1 MENIREFAET
11 IKGIQMSQV
20 IDIGIAILIY
30 ILFRCLSKSLAYMT
44 VRIFKPKTKNKK
56 EIRKNAFYA
65 PLKVFYVVLGIYL
78 ALLFIRKPLN
88 TGVWINSKID
98 ELFKIAIIILS
109 ANGIAN
115 SLTTNSSLVNRLKD
129 KMNPE
134 VEDSMLRFILKAIRV
149 IIYIIAGFIIITDL
163 GVNLNGLVAGLGLGS
178 VVITLA
184 AQDTAK
190 NLFGGLVIFLDK
202 PFVVGDWIEVE
213 KYESISKAA
222 QHLYINQPRLS
233 KIIKEIEEEANI
245 KIFERHN
252 KGVVPTTKGREF
264 LSQAK
269 KIVQEVDYLKNM
281 YQDDPHKLNLDICV
295 PRSSYISEAFIEYL
309 KMDNN
314 MKKKLNLNYRET
326 NSIDTIQNVYDGE
339 NNLGIVRFPLRD
351 QDYYFNILNLK
362 ELTYEKLFTFD
373 YQILISKDNPLKDKD
388 IYMKDLK
395 KQIELKHG
403 DIHIQEDHH
412 NHKHMNIYERG
423 IQFELLNEIPET
435 YMWVAP
441 MPKKLLKQNDFVL
454 KTCKD
459 KKIPYVD
466 YLIYRKGYV
475 LSKEDQNFIE
485 CLKNVIEQVK

>member
-1 MENIREFAET
+1 MF
-11 IKGIQMSQV
+11 KQ
-20 IDIGIAILIY
+20 
-30 ILFRCLSKSLAYMT
+30 KLAYMT

-213 KYESISKAA
+213 KYEGTVEDITFRSTRVRTFENSVVNIPNSVIASDSI
-222 QHLYINQPRLS
+222 INWSRMEKRRNKVNLCLELDTPIEKVQIVQKR
-233 KIIKEIEEEANI
+233 IKEMLIQHDDVIDDSVMVRFDNI
-245 KIFERHN
+245 TDNGIN
-252 KGVVPTTKGREF
+252 ILV
-264 LSQAK
+264 
-269 KIVQEVDYLKNM
+269 
-281 YQDDPHKLNLDICV
+281 C
-295 PRSSYISEAFIEYL
+295 SY
-309 KMDNN
+309 
-314 MKKKLNLNYRET
+314 T
-326 NSIDTIQNVYDGE
+326 NSVSYASFLE
-339 NNLGIVRFPLRD
+339 E
-351 QDYYFNILNLK
+351 K
-362 ELTYEKLFTFD
+362 EKINFKIM
-373 YQILISKDNPLKDKD
+373 QILREENVELAYDTKTVFV
-388 IYMKDLK
+388 K
-395 KQIELKHG
+395 K
-403 DIHIQEDHH
+403 
-412 NHKHMNIYERG
+412 
-423 IQFELLNEIPET
+423 
-435 YMWVAP
+435 
-441 MPKKLLKQNDFVL
+441 
-454 KTCKD
+454 
-459 KKIPYVD
+459 
-466 YLIYRKGYV
+466 
-475 LSKEDQNFIE
+475 
-485 CLKNVIEQVK
+485 